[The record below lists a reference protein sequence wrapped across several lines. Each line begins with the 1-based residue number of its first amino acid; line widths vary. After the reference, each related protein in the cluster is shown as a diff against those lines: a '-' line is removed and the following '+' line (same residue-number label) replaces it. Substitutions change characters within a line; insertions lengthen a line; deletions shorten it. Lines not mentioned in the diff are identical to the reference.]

1 MIDKITDEI
10 AEIRENISILPHTK
24 KADKK
29 KYTEYLAKN
38 ITDYKEKEEY
48 IKEEIIKRKIKYLE
62 IVQNPKIKELA
73 NLEPDY
79 NKIMCLSPLAS
90 SLNKMGLDI
99 NLFKLKYYYKN
110 NINEVNIA
118 IKTIIKIFK
127 EVGLTLTLDDF
138 NYHKYVKEY
147 MKMVFTKNIDE
158 KTLYTE
164 FEKIYWACPEIITI
178 IRLNFYS
185 IYFNNKKQIDAY
197 YTKTY
202 KEENLNIYIDKLIK
216 QQKEYDTLTH
226 SDKRFI
232 IDKFLNN
239 ELLLNDYT
247 ETNIT
252 KLFNRY
258 LNDKE
263 NEHNYDNLLK
273 LLLNLKEYKEF
284 TEYKSILETIVNL
297 YKDKNTYQNLYNNK
311 LKEIYKNE
319 SELFSLNKKLNK
331 KGIFKPK
338 EEKQRELSLKID
350 TILETLNTEYN
361 ELEEISIKDQIYN
374 NIKDDTDLKE
384 TLEIVSIN
392 IKYFYDFYKEEYTN
406 LTIEELIKLIN
417 KLKKYLYTNNLNI
430 ISNVKIVDNENIC
443 QNITDHYSL
452 LNINITESDLEED
465 IDTTIKNINTIIT
478 YYDIQKLNLDI
489 NKIEFLVQV
498 QKNNIA

>member
-48 IKEEIIKRKIKYLE
+48 IKKEIIKRKTKYLE

-79 NKIMCLSPLAS
+79 NKIMCLSPLTS

-147 MKMVFTKNIDE
+147 MKMVFAKNIDE

-284 TEYKSILETIVNL
+284 TEYKSILETIINL

-311 LKEIYKNE
+311 LKEISKNE

-338 EEKQRELSLKID
+338 EDKQRELSLKID

-361 ELEEISIKDQIYN
+361 ELEEINIKDQIYN

-384 TLEIVSIN
+384 TLEIISIN

>member
-48 IKEEIIKRKIKYLE
+48 IKEEIIKRKTKYLE

-127 EVGLTLTLDDF
+127 EVGLTLTLDDL

-147 MKMVFTKNIDE
+147 MKMVFAKNIDE

-311 LKEIYKNE
+311 LKEISKNE

>member
-48 IKEEIIKRKIKYLE
+48 IKEEIIKRKTKYLE

-147 MKMVFTKNIDE
+147 MKMVFAKNIDE

-311 LKEIYKNE
+311 LKEISKNE

>member
-10 AEIRENISILPHTK
+10 TEIRKNINILPHTK
-24 KADKK
+24 KTDKK
-29 KYTEYLAKN
+29 KYTEYLVKN

-48 IKEEIIKRKIKYLE
+48 IKEEIIKRKTKYLE

-90 SLNKMGLDI
+90 SLNKMELDI

-311 LKEIYKNE
+311 LKEISKNE

-338 EEKQRELSLKID
+338 EDKQRELSLKID

-361 ELEEISIKDQIYN
+361 ELEEINIKDQIYN
-374 NIKDDTDLKE
+374 NIKDDTNLKE

>member
-48 IKEEIIKRKIKYLE
+48 IKEEIIKRKTKYLE

-147 MKMVFTKNIDE
+147 MKMVFAKNIDE

-239 ELLLNDYT
+239 DLLLNDYT

-311 LKEIYKNE
+311 LKEISKNE

-338 EEKQRELSLKID
+338 EDKQRELSLKID

-361 ELEEISIKDQIYN
+361 ELEEINIKDQIYN

-406 LTIEELIKLIN
+406 LTIEELIELIN

>member
-48 IKEEIIKRKIKYLE
+48 IKEEIIKRKTKYLE

-185 IYFNNKKQIDAY
+185 IYFKNKKQIDAY

-232 IDKFLNN
+232 IDQFLNN
-239 ELLLNDYT
+239 DLLLNDYT

-311 LKEIYKNE
+311 LKEISKNE

-338 EEKQRELSLKID
+338 EDKQRELSLKVD

-374 NIKDDTDLKE
+374 SIKDDTDLKE

>member
-48 IKEEIIKRKIKYLE
+48 IKEEIIKRKTKYLE

-147 MKMVFTKNIDE
+147 MKMVFAKNIDE

-239 ELLLNDYT
+239 DLLLNDYT

-311 LKEIYKNE
+311 LKEISKNE

-384 TLEIVSIN
+384 TLEIISIN

>member
-48 IKEEIIKRKIKYLE
+48 IKEEIIKRKTKYLE

-90 SLNKMGLDI
+90 SLNKMRLDI

-147 MKMVFTKNIDE
+147 MKMVFAKNIDE

-239 ELLLNDYT
+239 DLLLNDYT

-311 LKEIYKNE
+311 LKEISKNE

-384 TLEIVSIN
+384 TLEIISIN

-430 ISNVKIVDNENIC
+430 ISNGKIVDNENIC

>member
-48 IKEEIIKRKIKYLE
+48 IKEEIIKRKTKYLE

-79 NKIMCLSPLAS
+79 NKIMCLSPLTS

-164 FEKIYWACPEIITI
+164 FEKIYWACPEIIAI

-239 ELLLNDYT
+239 DLLLNDYT

-311 LKEIYKNE
+311 LKEISKNE

-331 KGIFKPK
+331 KSIFKPK
-338 EEKQRELSLKID
+338 EDKQRELSLKVD

-374 NIKDDTDLKE
+374 SIKDDTDLKE

>member
-48 IKEEIIKRKIKYLE
+48 IKEEIIKRKTKYLE
-62 IVQNPKIKELA
+62 IVQNPKINELA

-232 IDKFLNN
+232 IDKFLM
-239 ELLLNDYT
+239 T
-247 ETNIT
+247 T
-252 KLFNRY
+252 
-258 LNDKE
+258 
-263 NEHNYDNLLK
+263 
-273 LLLNLKEYKEF
+273 
-284 TEYKSILETIVNL
+284 
-297 YKDKNTYQNLYNNK
+297 
-311 LKEIYKNE
+311 
-319 SELFSLNKKLNK
+319 
-331 KGIFKPK
+331 PK
-338 EEKQRELSLKID
+338 Q
-350 TILETLNTEYN
+350 T
-361 ELEEISIKDQIYN
+361 
-374 NIKDDTDLKE
+374 
-384 TLEIVSIN
+384 
-392 IKYFYDFYKEEYTN
+392 
-406 LTIEELIKLIN
+406 
-417 KLKKYLYTNNLNI
+417 
-430 ISNVKIVDNENIC
+430 
-443 QNITDHYSL
+443 
-452 LNINITESDLEED
+452 
-465 IDTTIKNINTIIT
+465 
-478 YYDIQKLNLDI
+478 
-489 NKIEFLVQV
+489 
-498 QKNNIA
+498 

>member
-38 ITDYKEKEEY
+38 ITDYKEKGEY
-48 IKEEIIKRKIKYLE
+48 IKEEIIKRKTKYLE

-197 YTKTY
+197 YTKNY

-311 LKEIYKNE
+311 LKEISKNE

-338 EEKQRELSLKID
+338 EDKQRELSLKID

-392 IKYFYDFYKEEYTN
+392 IKYFYDFYKEEYTD

-430 ISNVKIVDNENIC
+430 ISTVKIVDNENIC

-452 LNINITESDLEED
+452 LNINIAESDLEED

>member
-48 IKEEIIKRKIKYLE
+48 IKEEIIKRKTKYLE
-62 IVQNPKIKELA
+62 IVQNPKINELA

-239 ELLLNDYT
+239 DLLLNDYT

-311 LKEIYKNE
+311 LKEISKNE

-338 EEKQRELSLKID
+338 EDKQRELSLKID

-361 ELEEISIKDQIYN
+361 ELEEINIKDQIYN

-384 TLEIVSIN
+384 TLELISIN

-498 QKNNIA
+498 QKSNIA

>member
-1 MIDKITDEI
+1 MCGIPHHA
-10 AEIRENISILPHTK
+10 AE
-24 KADKK
+24 
-29 KYTEYLAKN
+29 
-38 ITDYKEKEEY
+38 
-48 IKEEIIKRKIKYLE
+48 
-62 IVQNPKIKELA
+62 
-73 NLEPDY
+73 
-79 NKIMCLSPLAS
+79 
-90 SLNKMGLDI
+90 
-99 NLFKLKYYYKN
+99 
-110 NINEVNIA
+110 
-118 IKTIIKIFK
+118 
-127 EVGLTLTLDDF
+127 
-138 NYHKYVKEY
+138 
-147 MKMVFTKNIDE
+147 
-158 KTLYTE
+158 
-164 FEKIYWACPEIITI
+164 
-178 IRLNFYS
+178 
-185 IYFNNKKQIDAY
+185 
-197 YTKTY
+197 
-202 KEENLNIYIDKLIK
+202 IYIDKLIK

-311 LKEIYKNE
+311 LKEISKNE

-338 EEKQRELSLKID
+338 EDKQRELSLKID

-392 IKYFYDFYKEEYTN
+392 IKYFYDFYKEEYTD

-417 KLKKYLYTNNLNI
+417 KLFKK
-430 ISNVKIVDNENIC
+430 
-443 QNITDHYSL
+443 
-452 LNINITESDLEED
+452 
-465 IDTTIKNINTIIT
+465 
-478 YYDIQKLNLDI
+478 
-489 NKIEFLVQV
+489 
-498 QKNNIA
+498 

>member
-48 IKEEIIKRKIKYLE
+48 IKEEIIKRKTKYLE
-62 IVQNPKIKELA
+62 IVQNPKINELA

-226 SDKRFI
+226 RDKRFI

-311 LKEIYKNE
+311 LKEISKNE

-338 EEKQRELSLKID
+338 EDKQRELSLKID

-361 ELEEISIKDQIYN
+361 ELEEINIKDQIYN

-384 TLEIVSIN
+384 TLELISIN

-406 LTIEELIKLIN
+406 LTIEELIELIN
-417 KLKKYLYTNNLNI
+417 KLKKYLYTNDLNI
-430 ISNVKIVDNENIC
+430 ISNVKIIDNENIC

-498 QKNNIA
+498 QKSNIA

>member
-48 IKEEIIKRKIKYLE
+48 IKEEIIKRKTKYLE

-147 MKMVFTKNIDE
+147 MKMVFAKNIDE

-297 YKDKNTYQNLYNNK
+297 YKDKNSYQNLYNNK
-311 LKEIYKNE
+311 LKEISKNE

-384 TLEIVSIN
+384 TLEIISIN

>member
-48 IKEEIIKRKIKYLE
+48 IKEEIIKRKTKYLE

-79 NKIMCLSPLAS
+79 NKIMCLSPLTS

-147 MKMVFTKNIDE
+147 MKMVFAKNIDA

-311 LKEIYKNE
+311 LKEISKNE

-338 EEKQRELSLKID
+338 EDKQRELSLKID

>member
-48 IKEEIIKRKIKYLE
+48 IKEEIIKRKTKYLE

-90 SLNKMGLDI
+90 SLNKMRLDI

-147 MKMVFTKNIDE
+147 MKMVFAKNIDE

-297 YKDKNTYQNLYNNK
+297 YKDKNSYQNLYNNK
-311 LKEIYKNE
+311 LKEISKNE

-384 TLEIVSIN
+384 TLEIISIN

>member
-48 IKEEIIKRKIKYLE
+48 IKEEIIKRKTKYLE

-90 SLNKMGLDI
+90 SLNKMRLDI

-147 MKMVFTKNIDE
+147 MKMVFAKNIDE

-284 TEYKSILETIVNL
+284 TEYKSILETIVNI

-311 LKEIYKNE
+311 LKEISKNE

-384 TLEIVSIN
+384 TLEIISIN

>member
-48 IKEEIIKRKIKYLE
+48 IKEEIIKRKTKYLE

-147 MKMVFTKNIDE
+147 MKMVFAKNIDE

-239 ELLLNDYT
+239 DLLLNDYT

-311 LKEIYKNE
+311 LKEISKNE

>member
-48 IKEEIIKRKIKYLE
+48 IKEEIIKRKTKYLE

-147 MKMVFTKNIDE
+147 MKMVFTKNVDE

-197 YTKTY
+197 YTKNY

-247 ETNIT
+247 EANIT

-297 YKDKNTYQNLYNNK
+297 YKDKNTC
-311 LKEIYKNE
+311 
-319 SELFSLNKKLNK
+319 
-331 KGIFKPK
+331 
-338 EEKQRELSLKID
+338 
-350 TILETLNTEYN
+350 
-361 ELEEISIKDQIYN
+361 IKDQIYN

-392 IKYFYDFYKEEYTN
+392 IKYFYDFYKEEYTD

>member
-48 IKEEIIKRKIKYLE
+48 IKEEIIKRKTKYLE

-90 SLNKMGLDI
+90 SLNKMRLDI

-147 MKMVFTKNIDE
+147 MKMVFAKNIDE

-239 ELLLNDYT
+239 DLLLNDYT

-311 LKEIYKNE
+311 LKEISKNE

-384 TLEIVSIN
+384 TLEIISIN

>member
-48 IKEEIIKRKIKYLE
+48 IKEEIIKRKTKYLE

-90 SLNKMGLDI
+90 SLNKMRLDI

-147 MKMVFTKNIDE
+147 MKMVFAKNIDE

-311 LKEIYKNE
+311 LKEISKNE

-350 TILETLNTEYN
+350 IILETLNTEYN

-384 TLEIVSIN
+384 TLEIISIN

>member
-48 IKEEIIKRKIKYLE
+48 IKEEIIKRKTKYLE

-90 SLNKMGLDI
+90 SLNKMRLDI

-147 MKMVFTKNIDE
+147 MKMVFAKNIDE

-311 LKEIYKNE
+311 LKEISKNE

-338 EEKQRELSLKID
+338 EDKQRELSLKID

-384 TLEIVSIN
+384 TLEIISIN

>member
-48 IKEEIIKRKIKYLE
+48 IKEEIIKRKTKYLE

-90 SLNKMGLDI
+90 SLNKMRLDI

-147 MKMVFTKNIDE
+147 MKMVFAKNIDE

-284 TEYKSILETIVNL
+284 TEYKNILETIVNL

-311 LKEIYKNE
+311 LKEISKNE

-384 TLEIVSIN
+384 TLEIISIN

>member
-48 IKEEIIKRKIKYLE
+48 IKEEIIKRKTKYLE
-62 IVQNPKIKELA
+62 IVQNPKINELA

-147 MKMVFTKNIDE
+147 MKMVFAKNIDE

-202 KEENLNIYIDKLIK
+202 KEENLNVYIDKLIK
-216 QQKEYDTLTH
+216 QQKEYDILTH

-297 YKDKNTYQNLYNNK
+297 YKDKNAYQNLYNNK
-311 LKEIYKNE
+311 LKEISKNE

-338 EEKQRELSLKID
+338 EDKQRELSLKID

-392 IKYFYDFYKEEYTN
+392 IKYFYDFYKEEYTD

-478 YYDIQKLNLDI
+478 YYDIQKLNIDI

>member
-1 MIDKITDEI
+1 
-10 AEIRENISILPHTK
+10 
-24 KADKK
+24 
-29 KYTEYLAKN
+29 
-38 ITDYKEKEEY
+38 
-48 IKEEIIKRKIKYLE
+48 
-62 IVQNPKIKELA
+62 
-73 NLEPDY
+73 
-79 NKIMCLSPLAS
+79 
-90 SLNKMGLDI
+90 
-99 NLFKLKYYYKN
+99 
-110 NINEVNIA
+110 
-118 IKTIIKIFK
+118 
-127 EVGLTLTLDDF
+127 
-138 NYHKYVKEY
+138 
-147 MKMVFTKNIDE
+147 MVFTKNIDE

-311 LKEIYKNE
+311 LKEISKNE

-338 EEKQRELSLKID
+338 EDKQRELSLKVD

-392 IKYFYDFYKEEYTN
+392 IKYFYDFYKEEYTD

>member
-48 IKEEIIKRKIKYLE
+48 IKEEIIKRKTKYLE

-90 SLNKMGLDI
+90 SLNKMRLDI

-147 MKMVFTKNIDE
+147 MKMVFAKNIDE

-311 LKEIYKNE
+311 LKEISKNK

-384 TLEIVSIN
+384 TLEIISIN

>member
-48 IKEEIIKRKIKYLE
+48 IKEEIIKRKTKYLE

-147 MKMVFTKNIDE
+147 MKMVFAKNIDE

-263 NEHNYDNLLK
+263 NEHNYDNLIK

-311 LKEIYKNE
+311 LKEISKNE

-384 TLEIVSIN
+384 TLEIISIN

>member
-38 ITDYKEKEEY
+38 ITDYKEKGEY
-48 IKEEIIKRKIKYLE
+48 IKEEIIKRKTKYLE

-147 MKMVFTKNIDE
+147 MKMVFAKNIDE

-197 YTKTY
+197 YTKNY

-311 LKEIYKNE
+311 LKEISKNE

-338 EEKQRELSLKID
+338 EDKQRELSLKID

-392 IKYFYDFYKEEYTN
+392 IKYFYDFYKEEYTD

-452 LNINITESDLEED
+452 LNINIAESDLEED

-498 QKNNIA
+498 QKHNIA

>member
-48 IKEEIIKRKIKYLE
+48 IKEEIIKRKTKYLE

-90 SLNKMGLDI
+90 SLNKMRLDI

-147 MKMVFTKNIDE
+147 MKMVFAKNIDE

-216 QQKEYDTLTH
+216 HQKEYDTLTH

-311 LKEIYKNE
+311 LKEISKNE

-384 TLEIVSIN
+384 TLEIISIN

>member
-48 IKEEIIKRKIKYLE
+48 IKEEIIKRKTKYLK

-239 ELLLNDYT
+239 DLLLNDYT

-338 EEKQRELSLKID
+338 EDKQRELSLKID

-384 TLEIVSIN
+384 TLEIISIN